1 MNITVIGSGYV
12 GLVTAACFSDIGH
25 NVCCIDMDR
34 KKINKLKI
42 GEIPFSEPGLDKLV
56 HKSVSR
62 KNLTFTTSYKQ
73 AFSKK
78 IDSVFMCVG
87 TPPNKNR
94 NPDLTFLKK
103 SIESIAK
110 HSKGEIPIF
119 IKSTVPAGTN
129 KKLKKYYLKFKN
141 LSNQLIFASNPEF
154 LKEGDAINDFMH
166 PDRIIIG
173 SENTK
178 VHAIAKEA
186 YASIISKKSPI
197 IFTSIESA
205 ELIKY
210 SANAFLATKISFI
223 NEISRLS
230 EYFNADI
237 LEIQKGIGLDSR
249 IGKKFLSAGIGFGGS
264 CFPKDLDGLI
274 YNYKKS
280 NILSSIPQSSK
291 DANNEQ
297 LKFFYN
303 KLNHHWPCREKNI
316 LIWGLAF
323 KPGTDDIRESAS
335 IKLIKQLAKKA
346 NNLFLYDPE
355 ATHNSKIELKHYKN
369 IVFLKDKYE
378 KISLADGLIICTDWS
393 EFKKPEIKEIL
404 KLKEK
409 IIFDGR
415 NILDKKILK
424 NHNIRYYGVGR

>member
-1 MNITVIGSGYV
+1 MNIVVIGSGYV
-12 GLVTAACFSDIGH
+12 GLVTAACFSDVGH

-42 GEIPFSEPGLDKLV
+42 GEIPFSEPGLDQLV
-56 HKSVSR
+56 YKSVSS
-62 KNLTFTTSYKQ
+62 KNLSFTTSYKQ
-73 AFSKK
+73 AFSNKV
-78 IDSVFMCVG
+78 DSVFMCVG

-94 NPDLTFLKK
+94 SPDLTFLKK

-110 HSKGEIPIF
+110 YSKGEIPIF

-141 LSNQLIFASNPEF
+141 SSNQLTFASNPEF
-154 LKEGDAINDFMH
+154 LKEGDAINDFMQ

-197 IFTSIESA
+197 IFTSVESA

-230 EYFNADI
+230 ECFNADI

-274 YNYKKS
+274 YNFKNS
-280 NILSSIPQSSK
+280 NIAASIPQASK
-291 DANNEQ
+291 DTNLEQ
-297 LKFFYN
+297 LMFFYKKIK
-303 KLNHHWPCREKNI
+303 KLWNYKGKNI
-316 LIWGLAF
+316 LVWGLSF

-335 IKLIKQLAKKA
+335 IKLVRLLAKQAK
-346 NNLFLYDPE
+346 NLYLYDPE
-355 ATHNSKIELKHYKN
+355 AMSNSKIELRDIKN
-369 IVFLKDKYE
+369 ITFLNHKYE
-378 KISLADGLIICTDWS
+378 MIDLIDGLIICTEWD
-393 EFKKPEIKEIL
+393 EFKAPIIKEIS
-404 KLKEK
+404 KLKDQ

-415 NILDKKILK
+415 NILDKKSLNNRKIK
-424 NHNIRYYGVGR
+424 YYGVGR